1 MLTTVLCFLRG
12 VVLSFQVCSGIH
24 RSLGVHVSKVRSIV
38 LDDLDTE
45 LLDMMVALGN
55 ERVNAIWE
63 ANVPAA
69 TAAAEGSNAG
79 AAGGAGTGGVSPP
92 APCKPHPSSPR
103 ESKEEFIIAKY
114 VKRRYLP
121 VAILEA
127 AKSGPPSEECYTD
140 FFRAAAGEDLEVML
154 THMLQGCVVDW
165 RHPHDRHRTALH
177 HAARN
182 DAVLACEFLIQN
194 NASTQIEDDD
204 HKTPLDEA
212 KESESK
218 RVCARLQGCAKKA
231 QPTPAT
237 H

>member
-1 MLTTVLCFLRG
+1 M
-12 VVLSFQVCSGIH
+12 
-24 RSLGVHVSKVRSIV
+24 

-63 ANVPAA
+63 ANVPAP
-69 TAAAEGSNAG
+69 AAEGSNAG
-79 AAGGAGTGGVSPP
+79 GAVGAAALG
-92 APCKPHPSSPR
+92 PCKPHPSSPR
-103 ESKEEFIIAKY
+103 ESKEDFIVAKY
-114 VKRRYLP
+114 VKRRFLP
-121 VAILEA
+121 VALLES
-127 AKSGPPSEECYTD
+127 AKAGAPSEESYTD

-154 THMLQGCVVDW
+154 THMLQGCAVDW

-204 HKTPLDEA
+204 HKTALDEA

-218 RVCARLQGCAKKA
+218 RVCARLQGCAPKKTLQTA
-231 QPTPAT
+231 KQAEPAA